1 MMPMAL
7 PSVWIALPLS
17 LILPLTV
24 YNFEVND
31 LHNYY
36 VGTQE
41 VLVHN
46 ECIKMKILRDQLATL
61 GIPEPNITQFVE
73 SLQKTSKKANLS
85 EVNRALLHQHIN
97 SLSDVELKE
106 FVAIVN
112 SAIAK
117 SRHRRLPI
125 KTKTLSIPMV
135 L

>member
-46 ECIKMKILRDQLATL
+46 ECIKMKILRDQSATL

-73 SLQKTSKKANLS
+73 SLDNPVVFEQ
-85 EVNRALLHQHIN
+85 VVMMQ
-97 SLSDVELKE
+97 
-106 FVAIVN
+106 
-112 SAIAK
+112 IAQMWI
-117 SRHRRLPI
+117 SVRGVQI
-125 KTKTLSIPMV
+125 
-135 L
+135 

>member
-1 MMPMAL
+1 
-7 PSVWIALPLS
+7 
-17 LILPLTV
+17 
-24 YNFEVND
+24 
-31 LHNYY
+31 

-46 ECIKMKILRDQLATL
+46 ECIKMKILRDQSATL